1 MLGRIKYRKQVG
13 ASMNGKRPPIAK
25 GEILKD
31 ELMSADHFDESEK
44 NENFGFQ
51 CLHYSVSEAS
61 GFIKVKFTNKKR
73 VKC

>member
-44 NENFGFQ
+44 N
-51 CLHYSVSEAS
+51 
-61 GFIKVKFTNKKR
+61 
-73 VKC
+73 